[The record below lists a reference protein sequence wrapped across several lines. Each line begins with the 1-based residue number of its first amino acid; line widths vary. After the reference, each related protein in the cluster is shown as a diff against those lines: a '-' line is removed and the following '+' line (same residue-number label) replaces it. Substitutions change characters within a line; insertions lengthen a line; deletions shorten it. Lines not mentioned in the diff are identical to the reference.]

1 LTATEDRDLRRTMH
15 GALQS
20 MQPPPVPLETIIRR
34 SNGIRLRRAGAA
46 VAALGL
52 AGVIAV
58 ASLALHG
65 GSPAANPAT
74 VPLAPVVPGGV
85 IAHGT
90 ADGHPWRLAVQNIA
104 DPGYVCLPAIT
115 LNGTDADP
123 VYPAPDTAA
132 VVALGSALPGVG
144 FAFVQVPSDVSGIV
158 VNGDTSVP
166 AVTVAACGLRYHVA
180 GFAYSLA
187 KPLQVTVANPPPD
200 WPPAFTMPVVSIQP
214 PSTQTTPESPDLW
227 INTSSAQGA
236 TGSGTLASGT
246 LAMGTLPDG
255 QDWVIKLQFGTG
267 GDCYEFDGLS
277 SGGHYQMGY
286 CGPVSTPDGPETIM
300 ALPLGF
306 PRPGTGAT
314 GYAVQV
320 SPGTDQLT
328 ATLSNGS
335 TEPAALRVVA
345 GRKYAAFV
353 VPDTLGLAKLTWFDA
368 QGRAIAST
376 TDLPQYG
383 YTQFQP

>member
-1 LTATEDRDLRRTMH
+1 LTSTEDRELRQALH
-15 GALQS
+15 GTLQS
-20 MQPPPVPLETIIRR
+20 MQPSPVPLETIIRR

-52 AGVIAV
+52 AAVIAV
-58 ASLALHG
+58 ASLAWRG
-65 GSPAANPAT
+65 GSPTANPAT
-74 VPLAPVVPGGV
+74 VPLAPVVLGGV

-90 ADGHPWRLAVQNIA
+90 ADGHPWRLTVQDIA
-104 DPGYVCLPAIT
+104 DPGYVCLPAIA

-123 VYPAPDTAA
+123 VYPNQDTGA

-144 FAFVQVPSDVSGIV
+144 FAFVQVPSDVNGIV
-158 VNGDTSVP
+158 VNGDTSVA

-187 KPLQVTVANPPPD
+187 KPLRVTVANPPPD
-200 WPPAFTMPVVSIQP
+200 WPPVFTMPVVSIQP
-214 PSTQTTPESPDLW
+214 PSTHTTPESPGLW
-227 INTSSAQGA
+227 INTVTARGEADSGA
-236 TGSGTLASGT
+236 LAW
-246 LAMGTLPDG
+246 GTLPDG
-255 QDWVIKLQFGTG
+255 QEWVINLQFGTG
-267 GDCYEFDGLS
+267 GDCYQFQAS
-277 SGGHYQMGY
+277 NSHGGSTQMGY

-306 PRPGTGAT
+306 PDSVTGAT

-320 SPGTDQLT
+320 SPGTDHLT

-335 TEPAALRVVA
+335 TEPAALCVVA
-345 GRKYAAFV
+345 ERKYAAFI
-353 VPDTLGLAKLTWFDA
+353 VPDPLRLTKLTWFDA

>member
-1 LTATEDRDLRRTMH
+1 LTSTEDRELRRALH
-15 GALQS
+15 GTLQS
-20 MQPPPVPLETIIRR
+20 MEPSPVPLETIIRR

-52 AGVIAV
+52 AAVIAV
-58 ASLALHG
+58 AGLAWRG

-90 ADGHPWRLAVQNIA
+90 ADGHPWRLAVQDIA

-123 VYPAPDTAA
+123 VYPSQDTGA

-144 FAFVQVPSDVSGIV
+144 FAFVQVPSDVNGIV

-166 AVTVAACGLRYHVA
+166 AVTVATCGLRYHVA

-187 KPLQVTVANPPPD
+187 KPLRVTVANPPPN
-200 WPPAFTMPVVSIQP
+200 WQPVFTMPVVSIQP
-214 PSTQTTPESPDLW
+214 PSTQATPESPGLW
-227 INTSSAQGA
+227 INTVSALGEADSGA
-236 TGSGTLASGT
+236 LAW
-246 LAMGTLPDG
+246 GTLPDG
-255 QDWVIKLQFGTG
+255 QEWVINLQFGTG
-267 GDCYEFDGLS
+267 GDCYQFQASNSHGS
-277 SGGHYQMGY
+277 TRMGY

-306 PRPGTGAT
+306 PDSGTGAT

-328 ATLSNGS
+328 ATLSDGS
-335 TEPAALRVVA
+335 TERRSVSWPGGHTRRSSSPTRSGLR
-345 GRKYAAFV
+345 
-353 VPDTLGLAKLTWFDA
+353 
-368 QGRAIAST
+368 S
-376 TDLPQYG
+376 
-383 YTQFQP
+383 